1 MSDPESEVR
10 HDLTVT
16 PTMQLVDING
26 TMASFQADITIECPA
41 AIQVA
46 IASQDQLDQG
56 TMRWES
62 VSGTSTKRISRPEPA
77 PQNHFVALKKLDKD
91 DTPISATLVIRTVPI
106 PPQHPPQHP
115 PPPQAVPATP
125 PPTPNLPPLA
135 SNVTPEIRTRLTQE
149 LSRLPQQPQYV
160 NAPSSRASESSQPQS
175 STKPIPGSMFRNPY
189 YVVAI
194 ICLVACLLI
203 LGRRR

>member
-1 MSDPESEVR
+1 MSDPGSEVR
-10 HDLTVT
+10 HELTVT

-26 TMASFQADITIECPA
+26 TIASFQADITIECPS

-77 PQNHFVALKKLDKD
+77 QQNHFVALKKLDKD
-91 DTPISATLVIRTVPI
+91 DSPISATLVIRTVPI
-106 PPQHPPQHP
+106 PPIHP
-115 PPPQAVPATP
+115 PPATP
-125 PPTPNLPPLA
+125 SATPSATSPLT
-135 SNVTPEIRTRLTQE
+135 SNVAPEVRTRITQE
-149 LSRLPQQPQYV
+149 LSRLPQQSQYI
-160 NAPSSRASESSQPQS
+160 NAPSSSASDASPPAKKESPPVAPSFL
-175 STKPIPGSMFRNPY
+175 FRNPY
-189 YVVAI
+189 YIVAI